1 MKRFGLLFL
10 LYCLTLRGL
19 IAQPEGASATLA
31 YTKALKQL
39 TDVMV
44 TDVTGPCGAAR
55 YYAYAN
61 LAAYELMYR
70 QQKPAGYVPLAGLLR
85 DYSLPAPK
93 STDPKIDVEFGTQYI
108 LLRMGEEL
116 LPSGYILEE
125 HRNQLISD
133 SRDKRHL
140 SPALL
145 DQTRAYADSL
155 VKTLVRYAAKDG
167 YVKTSGY
174 VRYTPSD
181 KPGSWQPT
189 PPAYSEAYEP
199 YWAVVRPFL
208 LDSAAQFQPA
218 RPVAYS
224 EEKDSDFYRLA
235 NEVYDTSR
243 TLTADQRHIANFWD
257 CNPFFLNQK
266 GHVSFGTKK
275 ISPSGHWMGIT
286 SLVSVQQNL
295 SLAETVRWHALV
307 GLAMADAFISCWNEK
322 YNSDR
327 IRPETYI
334 NQHIDR
340 TWRPMLQTPPFPEYT
355 SGHSVMS
362 QAVAT
367 VLTALAGEPIG
378 YTDTIEVE
386 FGVPARTYRSFTHA
400 AREAAISRLYG
411 GIHFRDSIDQGVWQ
425 GEQVGQFVLKKLG
438 LSAKTTPAGKKS
450 KRLGER

>member
-1 MKRFGLLFL
+1 MKQYWLLFL
-10 LYCLTLRGL
+10 LHCLALQGV
-19 IAQPEGASATLA
+19 ANPPEEPSATA
-31 YTKALKQL
+31 GYTKALKHL

-70 QQKPAGYVPLAGLLR
+70 QQKPAGYVPLTGLLHG
-85 DYSLPAPK
+85 YSLPVTA
-93 STDPKIDVEFGTQYI
+93 SVEPKIDVEFGTQYI

-125 HRNQLISD
+125 YRNQLISD
-133 SRDKRHL
+133 SREKRHL

-145 DQTRAYADSL
+145 DQSRAYADSL
-155 VKTLVRYAAKDG
+155 VKKLVKYAAKDG

-174 VRYTPSD
+174 IRYTPSE

-208 LDSAAQFQPA
+208 LDSAKQFRPA
-218 RPVAYS
+218 RPVTYS
-224 EEKDSDFYRLA
+224 EDKGSEFYRLA
-235 NEVYDTSR
+235 KEVYDTSLA
-243 TLTADQRHIANFWD
+243 LTADQRHIANFWD

-286 SLVSVQQNL
+286 SLISVQQKL
-295 SLAETVRWHALV
+295 SLAETIRWHALV
-307 GLAMADAFISCWNEK
+307 GLTMADAFISCWDEK

-334 NQHIDR
+334 NQHLDR
-340 TWRPMLQTPPFPEYT
+340 AWRPMLQTPPFPEYT

-367 VLTALAGEPIG
+367 VLTALASEPIG

-400 AREAAISRLYG
+400 AREAAVSRLYG

-425 GEQVGQFVLKKLG
+425 GEQIGQFVLKKLG
-438 LSAKTTPAGKKS
+438 LPAKASPVARKNKN
-450 KRLGER
+450 